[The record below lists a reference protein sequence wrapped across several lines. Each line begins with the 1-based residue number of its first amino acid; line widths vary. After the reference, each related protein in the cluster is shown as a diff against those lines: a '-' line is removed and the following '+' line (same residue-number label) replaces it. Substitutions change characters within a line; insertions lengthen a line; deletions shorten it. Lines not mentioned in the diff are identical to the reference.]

1 MISVKAHYNQ
11 GRIVFLDPIKADIVT
26 AELNIVITPSEKI
39 QRRYFLKRMIVSVK
53 DRAKKS
59 LYNLTLPLFPIRMML
74 LISGI

>member
-39 QRRYFLKRMIVSVK
+39 RPVQLGIAHLFKTLSAIRMIMQ
-53 DRAKKS
+53 RA
-59 LYNLTLPLFPIRMML
+59 
-74 LISGI
+74 